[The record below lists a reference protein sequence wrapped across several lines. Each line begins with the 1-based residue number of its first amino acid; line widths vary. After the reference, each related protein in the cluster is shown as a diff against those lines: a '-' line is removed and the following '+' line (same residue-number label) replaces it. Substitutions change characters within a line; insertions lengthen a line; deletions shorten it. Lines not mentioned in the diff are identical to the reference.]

1 MDMDYI
7 LPDDVTTEKMRLAY
21 EEMLR
26 SKDTSVLSLSTENLS
41 STTENTK
48 KSNDFSVNNQENLP
62 ACAPMPT
69 STNILV
75 LYFIFALGYNL
86 GYGTSIFDTNISM
99 GRFQSQ
105 ERPTGNFNY
114 FFKGKQ

>member
-7 LPDDVTTEKMRLAY
+7 LPDEIATEKMRMAY
-21 EEMLR
+21 EKLLHG
-26 SKDTSVLSLSTENLS
+26 KDASVLSIGIENSCPDGENL
-41 STTENTK
+41 K
-48 KSNDFSVNNQENLP
+48 KSTDFSNNNQPSLP
-62 ACAPMPT
+62 VFAPIKT

-86 GYGTSIFDTNISM
+86 GYGTSIFDANFSM

-105 ERPTGNFNY
+105 ERSFGDLNGLFY
-114 FFKGKQ
+114 RKE